1 MDRRSKIIVIT
12 ATLIMW
18 VLVGSI
24 VGVGVYFGE
33 KFEEQMEK
41 FEEDSA
47 LFMERL
53 EGEGVISGDELF
65 SKTVLNEEVLI
76 SNITDIFIRP
86 KTPLGEGEII
96 LAGSNGAIFLDL
108 DDPSVVNSSVYFEDD
123 ADFVEV
129 IDVEGDGVEEFMGR
143 GCWCKPPIVI
153 DSAGETIWKYDRA
166 GDKVVDMVAADM
178 DGDGELEFVSALRD
192 GGLRIIDRNDK
203 KIFKKKTSPVRHLEV
218 ADVDGDGR
226 LDIIF
231 TTIGGQVMVVDS
243 LGKWLST
250 VKDTE
255 ASALRDS
262 TELSSIKEDELE
274 VGDFTLVARPE
285 VDGEEFIVSVA
296 DGAVRFHDLFG
307 KVVKEVSI
315 ERAYGS
321 TDIRGVGFESVG
333 ENAYVAVL
341 LVYTGVE
348 KSVLLVFDEDLSLV
362 YEEVFEGLYYAIAK
376 EPARVSDGAETLLIG
391 GQGGL
396 IRYALTDGTELQ

>member
-24 VGVGVYFGE
+24 VGVGVYFGK
-33 KFEEQMEK
+33 KFEGQMAK

-47 LFMERL
+47 LFMERFEV
-53 EGEGVISGDELF
+53 EGIISGGELF
-65 SKTVLNEEVLI
+65 SKTVLNEEVFI
-76 SNITDIFIRP
+76 SNITDIRIRP
-86 KTPLGEGEII
+86 KTPISEGEII
-96 LAGSNGAIFLDL
+96 MAGSIGAVFLDL
-108 DDPSVVNSSVYFEDD
+108 DDPSVVNSYVYFEDD

-129 IDVEGDGVEEFMGR
+129 IDIEGDGVEEFMGR

-153 DSAGETIWKYDRA
+153 DSAGDTMWKYERA
-166 GDKVVDMVAADM
+166 GEKVVDMVAADM

-192 GGLRIIDRNDK
+192 GGIRIIDRNDK
-203 KIFKKKTSPVRHLEV
+203 KIFKKKTSPVRHVEV
-218 ADVDGDGR
+218 VDVDSDGR

-243 LGKWLST
+243 LGNWLST

-262 TELSSIKEDELE
+262 TDSPSIKEDEFK
-274 VGDFTLVARPE
+274 VRDFTLVVRS
-285 VDGEEFIVSVA
+285 GA
-296 DGAVRFHDLFG
+296 DGKGSIISADEGVVRFHDLFG
-307 KVVKEVSI
+307 KVLKEVSV

-348 KSVLLVFDEDLSLV
+348 KSVLLVFDEDFSLV
-362 YEEVFEGLYYAIAK
+362 YEEVLEGLYYAIAK
-376 EPARVSDGAETLLIG
+376 EPARGSGGVETLLIG
-391 GQGGL
+391 GKGGL
-396 IRYALTDGTELQ
+396 IRYAIADGADAR